1 MPKSPDTAAD
11 FYRLGADAF
20 KKRRF
25 AEASGLFE
33 KALQVDPAY
42 HRAWV
47 YLGMAC
53 QEAGEKDRALKA
65 LVRATEIDP
74 AYAKGHHQLGVLLQ
88 DRKEYVRAAAAFRL
102 ARSADP
108 KSAAHPF
115 RLGLCLIEA
124 GKPRE
129 AVEPLEAA
137 RQLAPADPEAALACG
152 QALLAAGRVE
162 EAIPALERFLELT
175 PATDRADAVRM
186 RVRALR
192 RDVARTETQRNV
204 RLGAPGTPGKDDLRI
219 SALRLND
226 GSLDPLL
233 DDDPIEA
240 ALKEENP
247 APPPARKRGKTP

>member
-1 MPKSPDTAAD
+1 MVKSPDTAED

-25 AEASGLFE
+25 PEAAGLFE
-33 KALQVDPAY
+33 KALKVDPAY

-74 AYAKGHHQLGVLLQ
+74 AYAKGHHQLGALLQ
-88 DRKEYVRAAAAFRL
+88 ERKEYARAAAAFRL

-108 KSAAHPF
+108 KSAAHVF
-115 RLGLCLIEA
+115 RLGLCLLEA
-124 GKPRE
+124 GKARE

-137 RQLAPADPEAALACG
+137 RQLAPADPETALACG

-162 EAIPALERFLELT
+162 DAIPALERFLELA

-186 RVRALR
+186 RVSALR
-192 RDVARTETQRNV
+192 RDVARRDTKMN
-204 RLGAPGTPGKDDLRI
+204 LRI
-219 SALRLND
+219 SALPLND
-226 GSLDPLL
+226 ESLDPHL

-247 APPPARKRGKTP
+247 ALPVSRAHGKGPLRKKGK